1 MPLLYGDL
9 MARGLACATE
19 DEMTDGTR
27 RTYRTHLRN
36 FLKVYGLEET
46 DVVGEEFFEAAE
58 NPPAALSGQVV
69 AALRKWRDLHARVL
83 SGADL
88 PATLSGAL
96 QVLLQRRGVSVAEV
110 AVLIAVPERT
120 LRDYV
125 DGVRV
130 FATQPEM
137 LEALE
142 LYFGLANGTLVGR
155 AIIDRKRSPSFLKRG
170 DGPEWLFGHASRR
183 QTARKAVKKYLPED
197 FPLRQQEE
205 RRRLVGQALRDAG
218 IEFRDG
224 EILIEGKGP
233 GRRTSFWL
241 KRDRWGEVLESEFR
255 ALERY
260 KSENGLI
267 ARDPDDEGGG
277 WRSPVTA
284 RRYQQLF
291 EKFAGWATLSAEK
304 GGLGLA
310 IDQVSLA
317 LLVDPDVSFGLM
329 SFELERLGGG
339 NEDSDQS
346 LRTARML
353 LQEERGWLWRS
364 PSLSKH
370 LPPGWLETAEQNV
383 KLAADDSLSDVERWQ
398 RLCAATLKRL
408 RGYGRRHQKI
418 KKPTRPPFEPILPI
432 LESQRPMKA
441 LEDMH
446 ALAAKD
452 LKRMPEGLARDRLFM
467 RLVLSGLLARTV
479 LRIGHFAAFT
489 LGQVVEG
496 RRGGLAWRVP
506 VSDFKNK
513 DGAVF
518 AKLSEEDSIDVDGF
532 PPELQSRLAEY
543 LEEVR
548 PRLLRGQN
556 HEHVFVVPETGSP
569 ASATFLSREVQAL
582 TRTYLAEEGS
592 RGLRLAGVRPFMAHA
607 YRHIAA
613 TNAVKLTGSFE
624 VAAQL
629 LMDSVEVVR
638 ATYARFLPSDGYSR
652 ATDLVDARTAELKE
666 EE

>member
-36 FLKVYGLEET
+36 FLKTYGLDET
-46 DVVGEEFFEAAE
+46 DLVGREFFEAAE
-58 NPPAALSGQVV
+58 NPPAELSGQVV

-88 PATLSGAL
+88 PPTLSGAL
-96 QVLLQRRGVSVAEV
+96 QVLLQRRAVSVGEV

-142 LYFGLANGTLVGR
+142 LYFGLAHGTLVGR
-155 AIIDRKRSPSFLKRG
+155 AIIDRRRSPSFLKRG
-170 DGPEWLFGHASRR
+170 DGPDWLFGHVSRR
-183 QTARKAVKKYLPED
+183 QAARKAVKKYLPED
-197 FPLRQQEE
+197 FPLRPVAE
-205 RRRLVGQALRDAG
+205 RRRLVDQALVDAG
-218 IEFRDG
+218 VECRDG
-224 EILIEGKGP
+224 KIWIEGKGP
-233 GRRTSFWL
+233 GRRASFWL
-241 KRDRWGEVLESEFR
+241 KRDRWGKVLESEFR

-260 KSENGLI
+260 KTEDGLI
-267 ARDPDDEGGG
+267 ARDPDEEGGG
-277 WRSPVTA
+277 WRSPETA

-291 EKFAGWATLSAEK
+291 EKFAGWATRSEDN

-310 IDQVSLA
+310 VDQVSLA
-317 LLVDPDVSFGLM
+317 LLVDPDVAYGLM
-329 SFELERLGGG
+329 SFEIDRLGAG

-353 LQEERGWLWRS
+353 LQEDKGWLWRS
-364 PSLSKH
+364 PSLAKH
-370 LPPGWLETAEQNV
+370 LPVGWLESAEQNV
-383 KLAADDSLSDVERWQ
+383 KLVPDDSLSDVERWQ

-408 RGYGRRHQKI
+408 RGYGRRHRKI
-418 KKPTRPPFEPILPI
+418 KKASRPPFEPILPI
-432 LESQRPMKA
+432 LELQWPMKA

-446 ALAAKD
+446 SLADKD
-452 LKRMPEGLARDRLFM
+452 LQRMPPGLARDRLYM
-467 RLVLSGLLARTV
+467 RLLLSELLARTA
-479 LRIGHFAAFT
+479 LRIGHFEAFT
-489 LGQVVEG
+489 LDQVVKG
-496 RRGGLAWRVP
+496 LRGVWAWRVP

-513 DGAVF
+513 NGAVF
-518 AKLSEEDSIDVDGF
+518 AKLSEEDSIDVDRLT
-532 PPELQSRLAEY
+532 PESHARLAKY

-548 PRLLRGQN
+548 PRLLKGQH
-556 HEHVFVVPETGSP
+556 HEHVFVVPESGLP
-569 ASATFLSREVQAL
+569 ASATFLSREVRAL
-582 TRTYLAEEGS
+582 TETYLSEDGS
-592 RGLRLAGVRPFMAHA
+592 RGLRMTGVRPFMAHA

-613 TNAVKLTGSFE
+613 TNAVKMTGSFE

-638 ATYARFLPSDGYSR
+638 ATYARFLPSDGYGR
-652 ATDLVDARTAELKE
+652 AIDLIDARTAERRE
-666 EE
+666 VE